1 MIGAILLQIL
11 LIFLNATFA
20 SAEIAVLSMNETKLK
35 RMAEEGN
42 KKARKLKAL
51 TEQQAKCLSTIQ
63 IAITLSGFLGSA
75 YAADNFAGH
84 LVNLLVALKIPASR
98 SVLNSVSVFLIT
110 LILSYFSL
118 VFGELVPKR
127 VAMKKSEA
135 LSLGMSGMLYGIS
148 KVFAPIVFLLT
159 VSTNLVL
166 RLMGIDPEEEDEQ
179 VSEEEIRMMLATGN
193 EQGTIDAEE
202 NEMIQNVFEFDD
214 ITAGQICTHR
224 IDVISLDVTDT
235 AEDWKQIIFEQR
247 HTLYP
252 VCDGSVDDVI
262 GILDTKDYFRSADKS
277 KEYLLEHAVDQPYFV
292 PEGMKANVL
301 FRNMKQNRT
310 YFAVVIDEYGGLSG
324 IVTLHDLMEA
334 LVGDLYEI
342 EEPTMP
348 EEIEKLGENHWCIY
362 GSAELDEVAEAL
374 GVELP
379 VDEYD
384 TYSGFICGE
393 IGRVPKDGESFEV
406 ESHGLKIYVHSVES
420 HVIGRTTVEVLPAGK
435 EEEEQERA

>member
-35 RMAEEGN
+35 KMAEDGD
-42 KKARKLKAL
+42 KRARKLKAL
-51 TEQQAKCLSTIQ
+51 TEQPARFLSTIQ

-84 LVNLLVALKIPASR
+84 LANLLVALNIPAPR

-110 LILSYFSL
+110 IILSYFSL

-148 KVFAPIVFLLT
+148 KIFWPIVFLLT
-159 VSTNLVL
+159 ASTNLVL

-179 VSEEEIRMMLATGN
+179 VSEEEIRMMLAAGN

-224 IDVISLDVTDT
+224 IDVISLDVTDS
-235 AEDWKQIIFEQR
+235 AEDWREIIYEQR

-262 GILDTKDYFRSADKS
+262 GILDTKDYFRSSDQS

-292 PEGMKANVL
+292 PESMKANVL

-324 IVTLHDLMEA
+324 IVTLHDLMET

-342 EEPTMP
+342 EEPAMP
-348 EEIEKLGENHWCIY
+348 EEIEQTGENQWCIY
-362 GSAELDEVAEAL
+362 GSAELDDVADAL

-393 IGRVPKDGESFEV
+393 IGRVPKDGENFEV
-406 ESHGLKIYVHSVES
+406 ESHGLKIQVHSVES
-420 HVIGRTTVEVLPAGK
+420 HVIGKTTVEVLPQEK
-435 EEEEQERA
+435 EEDEPERA